1 MTIRMRRICSL
12 AAVPGSLLLADTAFA
27 HPGHG
32 ATGFVAGLVHPL
44 TGADHLAA
52 MTMVGLWSGLAF
64 PRHRL
69 RLPAIM
75 LSALLAGFLYGT
87 GGGVMAAP
95 ELLIQATLALIGL
108 NLVLDIKYLVLDI
121 KNLVLDIKMR
131 SHAAAVLVAMTG
143 LAHGFAHG
151 IEVPPASD
159 PRSFMAGFCL
169 SSSALLA
176 AGLGIATVA
185 RHWGLHAHSPRSL
198 RQDAD

>member
-44 TGADHLAA
+44 TGVDHLAA

-75 LSALLAGFLYGT
+75 LSALLAGFLYGI

-108 NLVLDIKYLVLDI
+108 
-121 KNLVLDIKMR
+121 NLVLDIKMR

>member
-1 MTIRMRRICSL
+1 MTIRMRRICSF

-44 TGADHLAA
+44 TGVDHLAA

-121 KNLVLDIKMR
+121 KMR

-169 SSSALLA
+169 SSSVLLA

-185 RHWGLHAHSPRSL
+185 RHWGLHVHSPRSL
-198 RQDAD
+198 RRPKSLRQDVD